1 MRERSKAKRGS
12 LLTVTMV
19 TGLALTAAIFLPV
32 AGAGETTPPPPP
44 SALGT
49 ELLLLAKFEPWMVM
63 SMVLGVLAA
72 LIISLWM
79 IYQYIA
85 RVRTTEL
92 HRQLL
97 MEAVTDFQYRK
108 RRPPRFE
115 GRTTPVREDLVL
127 LSDRKRQRKG
137 R

>member
-108 RRPPRFE
+108 RRPPWLWR
-115 GRTTPVREDLVL
+115 
-127 LSDRKRQRKG
+127 
-137 R
+137 